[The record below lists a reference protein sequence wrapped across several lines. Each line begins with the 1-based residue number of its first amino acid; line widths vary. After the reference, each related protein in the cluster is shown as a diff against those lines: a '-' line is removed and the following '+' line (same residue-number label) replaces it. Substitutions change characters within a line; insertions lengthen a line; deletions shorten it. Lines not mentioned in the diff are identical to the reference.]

1 MLNKIN
7 KKKNKVEVIAL
18 KPQVVEPMIKGG
30 IAAAVL
36 LGSKKK
42 KKGGGKKGSKK
53 GGGSSSSSSK
63 GNKSNKGS
71 KGNKSESS
79 SSKKTKIGSIVGV
92 LICLA
97 IIAFGVKYFISSS
110 HGKKAMSMASNY
122 AQSYNSY
129 GNSGYPGNYSAPTG
143 QGYGYGY

>member
-1 MLNKIN
+1 MLNNIN

-36 LGSKKK
+36 LGGSKKK

-53 GGGSSSSSSK
+53 GGSSSSNKKSSK
-63 GNKSNKGS
+63 GKGS
-71 KGNKSESS
+71 KGNKSETSNAKK
-79 SSKKTKIGSIVGV
+79 SKMTSIIGL

-110 HGKKAMSMASNY
+110 HGKQAMNMASSY
-122 AQSYNSY
+122 A
-129 GNSGYPGNYSAPTG
+129 
-143 QGYGYGY
+143 QGYGYGGTGYSNN